1 MPVEGHYEELGGGV
15 RLWVTPAHKFGADA
29 FLLSDFAAP
38 RAGDRAADLGSGC
51 GIVPALWFCRPESAP
66 REAVAVELQEAA
78 CAQMERS
85 LAEGNLPAGR
95 FVPLC
100 ADLRELRGR
109 LPAGGFDL
117 VTCNPPYTGPGG
129 GLLSADPAGRIARHE
144 TACTLADVSAAAG
157 YQLRYGGRF
166 CLCHRPERL
175 ADVVCALREAGLEP
189 KRLRLVQQR
198 PERAPW
204 LLLLE
209 GRRGGKPG
217 LRVDP
222 PLIVEGEGG
231 LSPEMLRIYRKNE
244 NKKEGGR

>member
-1 MPVEGHYEELGGGV
+1 MEGHYEELGGGI

-29 FLLSDFAAP
+29 FLLADFASP

-51 GIVPALWFCRPESAP
+51 GIVPALWFRGPEPAP
-66 REAVAVELQEAA
+66 REAVAVEIQEAA
-78 CAQMERS
+78 CAQMARS

-144 TACTLADVSAAAG
+144 TACTLADVSAAAR
-157 YQLRYGGRF
+157 YLLFYPQLGVKLCSMAGGGVSKKYEVFRSSPTWGRSSRDLLYF
-166 CLCHRPERL
+166 RQ
-175 ADVVCALREAGLEP
+175 GLEIEMNFD
-189 KRLRLVQQR
+189 RNVSCLV
-198 PERAPW
+198 AVN
-204 LLLLE
+204 
-209 GRRGGKPG
+209 GFMDNDFFDKA
-217 LRVDP
+217 V
-222 PLIVEGEGG
+222 
-231 LSPEMLRIYRKNE
+231 
-244 NKKEGGR
+244 

>member
-1 MPVEGHYEELGGGV
+1 MEGHYEELGGGI

-29 FLLSDFAAP
+29 FLLADFASP

-51 GIVPALWFCRPESAP
+51 GIVPALWFRGPESAP
-66 REAVAVELQEAA
+66 REAVAVEIQEAA
-78 CAQMERS
+78 CAQMARS

-144 TACTLADVSAAAG
+144 TTCTLADVSAAAR
-157 YQLRYGGRF
+157 YLLRYGGRF

-175 ADVVCALREAGLEP
+175 ADVICALREAGLEP

-198 PERAPW
+198 AGKAPF
-204 LLLLE
+204 LFLLE
-209 GRRGGKPG
+209 CRRGGKPG
-217 LRVDP
+217 MEVGPVLLLEREDGSSTQE
-222 PLIVEGEGG
+222 IEAIYGDYRDN
-231 LSPEMLRIYRKNE
+231 PEHRKQ
-244 NKKEGGR
+244 

>member
-1 MPVEGHYEELGGGV
+1 MEGHYEELGGGI

-29 FLLSDFAAP
+29 FLLADFASP

-51 GIVPALWFCRPESAP
+51 GIVPALWFRGPESAP
-66 REAVAVELQEAA
+66 REAVAVEIQEAA
-78 CAQMERS
+78 CAQMARS

-144 TACTLADVSAAAG
+144 TACTLADVSAAAR
-157 YQLRYGGRF
+157 YLLRYGGRF

-175 ADVVCALREAGLEP
+175 ADVICALREAGLEP

-198 PERAPW
+198 PASAPW
-204 LLLLE
+204 LLLAE

-217 LRVDP
+217 LRVEP

-231 LSPEMLRIYRKNE
+231 FSPEMLRVYRKKE